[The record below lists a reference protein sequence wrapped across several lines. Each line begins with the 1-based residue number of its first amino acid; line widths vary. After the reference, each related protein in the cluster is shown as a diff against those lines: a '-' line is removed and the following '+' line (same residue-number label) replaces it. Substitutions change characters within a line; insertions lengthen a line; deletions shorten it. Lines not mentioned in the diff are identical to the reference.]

1 MFLRLRDVDISLCF
15 TAAAAAAAAAGDG
28 AVTTVRAWSV
38 RAERS

>member
-15 TAAAAAAAAAGDG
+15 TAAAAAAAGDG